1 MNDLKSELSGNLED
15 CLLALLEPSSL
26 YDAKCLRRAMR
37 VRQHL
42 QYVIHVLI
50 FYPFVCTIQSVLMF
64 WPLFSL
70 LFFRVLE
77 QMRRHWLTFFV
88 PVLTR
93 FVVTCIIKCTGLSLK
108 LKEAGLLRK
117 VATIKVW
124 MWSKNNVMQ
133 MFRCNFQ
140 KTINTI

>member
-1 MNDLKSELSGNLED
+1 MFVGFT
-15 CLLALLEPSSL
+15 
-26 YDAKCLRRAMR
+26 RAIFS
-37 VRQHL
+37 VWRQVFETCYEGKATLVL

-93 FVVTCIIKCTGLSLK
+93 FIVTCIIKCTGLSLK

-124 MWSKNNVMQ
+124 MWSKNNMSCKCFAVT
-133 MFRCNFQ
+133 FKRP
-140 KTINTI
+140 